1 MDNLVKSGC
10 RHAGIPRD
18 TADRQL
24 HLLDLLDQQTPG
36 WVAILF
42 VGAALFRSS
51 ITVIVRID
59 LERVFVNR
67 HPIGRGWSSM
77 CPASISKHP
86 DRPAEVCKAS

>member
-1 MDNLVKSGC
+1 MPVSRATPQTVSFISLICSISK
-10 RHAGIPRD
+10 
-18 TADRQL
+18 
-24 HLLDLLDQQTPG
+24 TPG

-51 ITVIVRID
+51 ITVIVQID

-67 HPIGRGWSSM
+67 HPIGQGWSSM